1 MHMMVRILKENLQII
16 RRSRSVLK
24 CTGVWKSFLLAEE
37 GGGLL
42 RPGVGLLGS
51 IFAGYVLLASQ
62 NPNPVIVYSVGTG
75 AYYPEPPSPIL
86 FLWANPVPYLFI
98 FRSTSHGGFRG
109 CFCNNQSR
117 ESCGHPLFTSD
128 RQPKLFTFTWPP
140 RLQAQAHVFC
150 SPPYSAAFRPILM
163 LVNLLRV

>member
-1 MHMMVRILKENLQII
+1 MCLFGYASWIFKLQKILGKE
-16 RRSRSVLK
+16 
-24 CTGVWKSFLLAEE
+24 LLFPEVASCCC
-37 GGGLL
+37 L
-42 RPGVGLLGS
+42 
-51 IFAGYVLLASQ
+51 FKNHCMLARLSSY
-62 NPNPVIVYSVGTG
+62 PNWHFYLSENNRHYFYPG

>member
-1 MHMMVRILKENLQII
+1 MATEHLNKDGYFRIFRLFSLTFRIFPRWKWFWLTFYKGKYGVVQTVSPILKDFLFLAIEI
-16 RRSRSVLK
+16 RS
-24 CTGVWKSFLLAEE
+24 LL
-37 GGGLL
+37 
-42 RPGVGLLGS
+42 PGAS
-51 IFAGYVLLASQ
+51 IS
-62 NPNPVIVYSVGTG
+62 
-75 AYYPEPPSPIL
+75 IL

-117 ESCGHPLFTSD
+117 ESCGHPLFTRD